1 MTGDFLMVM
10 LKAKDVRDRDYP
22 SCPWVVNIQGKPV
35 RNFDHGW
42 KALVKR
48 LGLEGLLFHDL
59 RRTGVRNLVRA
70 GVPET
75 VAMKIS
81 GHKTRSVFD
90 RYNVTSEED
99 LRAAATKLEGY
110 IQKQK
115 VTNTVTTQLI
125 PNMSQQEEVSKVTEH
140 VGGEGGIRTHGP
152 FQDNGFRDRPN
163 RPLSHLSA
171 PILI

>member
-1 MTGDFLMVM
+1 MV
-10 LKAKDVRDRDYP
+10 
-22 SCPWVVNIQGKPV
+22 SIEEI

-42 KALVKR
+42 KAVVKR

-99 LRAAATKLEGY
+99 LRAAALKLDEH
-110 IQKQK
+110 IRQQK
-115 VTNTVTTQLI
+115 VTLPVTLTPEI
-125 PNMSQQEEVSKVTEH
+125 PAVDTPHAPQAIEIS
-140 VGGEGGIRTHGP
+140 GGEGGIRTHGP
-152 FQDNGFRDRPN
+152 LRDNGFRDRPI
-163 RPLSHLSA
+163 RPLSHLSTW
-171 PILI
+171 